1 MTEPIRLWALR
12 NKHGRACET
21 LTGVP
26 LSYRTE
32 REASSHRWDGDS
44 VVELTEVRRCGT
56 CRNFAS
62 DRLLCWSFERNVDP
76 DEWCSRHNPKE
87 KTNG

>member
-21 LTGVP
+21 LTGEP

-56 CRNFAS
+56 CR
-62 DRLLCWSFERNVDP
+62 SFYGGWNPVCLSWGNYTEP
-76 DEWCSRHNPKE
+76 DEWCSRHEE